1 MDKLRCC
8 VIDDEPLAAQL
19 IESYVERT
27 PFLELAGVFSSA
39 QDAIKTVLT
48 GNVGLIFLDIQ
59 MPQLNGMEFAR
70 VVPPH
75 CQVVFTT
82 AFDSYAI
89 DGFKVNALD
98 YLLKPISYEEFLSAA
113 TKAYECAVE
122 KEKPIGDTDRYI
134 IVKSEYKLIQIP
146 VKDILYIEGL
156 KDYVKICLDGES
168 KSVMTL
174 MNVKTLEHALPSDMF
189 MRVHRSFIV
198 NTSKI
203 RVIERNRIVFGSAY
217 IPVSESYKQAFTDFV
232 NARLIGMVRT
242 AQDVVD
248 DDM

>member
-39 QDAIKTVLT
+39 QEAIKTVLT

-70 VVPPH
+70 VVPQN

-98 YLLKPISYEEFLSAA
+98 YLLKPISYDEFLSAA

-122 KEKPIGDTDRYI
+122 KERPAGNTDRYI

-146 VKDILYIEGL
+146 VQDILYIEGL
-156 KDYVKICLDGES
+156 KDYVKICLEGES

-174 MNVKTLEHALPSDMF
+174 MNVKTLEHALPSEMF

-203 RVIERNRIVFGSAY
+203 RVIERNRIVFGNTY

-242 AQDVVD
+242 VQDVVEEE
-248 DDM
+248 M